1 MAVTADEVKKL
12 REMTGAP
19 LMDCKRALV
28 EAGGDIEK
36 AQTLLR
42 EKGQAML
49 EKRQGRSANEGAV
62 MTYIHTG
69 DKIGVMI
76 ELNCETDFVAKTPDF
91 RTLGHD
97 LAMQI
102 AWSNPEYI
110 TREEISQDAIDKE
123 RQVHANWAKNQGKPE
138 AALEGIIKGKM
149 EKYYETVSL
158 MDQPFFRD
166 SNLKVKDV
174 FNEVA
179 GKIGEKLVLKRFARF
194 RVGEDASD

>member
-28 EAGGDIEK
+28 EADGDMDK

-69 DKIGVMI
+69 GKIGVMI
-76 ELNCETDFVAKTPDF
+76 ELNCETDFVAKTAEF
-91 RTLGHD
+91 KALGHD

-102 AWSNPEYI
+102 AWSDPLHISRDEVTPE
-110 TREEISQDAIDKE
+110 AIEKE
-123 RQVHANWAKNQGKPE
+123 RQVHINWAKNQGKPE
-138 AALEGIIKGKM
+138 AALEGIVKGKM
-149 EKYYETVSL
+149 EKYFETVSL

-166 SNLKVKDV
+166 ANLKVKDV
-174 FNEVA
+174 FSEVA

-194 RVGEDASD
+194 RVGEDAAE